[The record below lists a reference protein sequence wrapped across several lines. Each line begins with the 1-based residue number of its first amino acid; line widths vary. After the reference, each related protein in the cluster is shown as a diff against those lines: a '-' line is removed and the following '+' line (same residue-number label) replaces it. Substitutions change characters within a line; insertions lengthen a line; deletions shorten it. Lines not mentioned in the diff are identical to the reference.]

1 MVKSCNGKQYKML
14 LFPSWTI
21 RTKSKSDC
29 YVILHNQRVVRVSNI
44 VRNKEGVFLIGQR
57 FMQKS
62 DSFLHPLK
70 SSRLGVYCVERL
82 SPLQRW
88 SLTEV
93 KCKAICLPKSINN
106 RQELHVYPFLLQRNW
121 QKRRLISEI
130 IQVWY
135 LHKRQGNFLFLQRY
149 YWCKLSE
156 KVLTHTNTY
165 FFFFKSRN
173 INTLF

>member
-1 MVKSCNGKQYKML
+1 MNEMPVGISRLSQIVLKKKHYEGPMVKSCNGKQYKML
-14 LFPSWTI
+14 LFRSWTI

-70 SSRLGVYCVERL
+70 YSRLGVYCVERL

-106 RQELHVYPFLLQRNW
+106 RQELHVYPFLLQRN
-121 QKRRLISEI
+121 
-130 IQVWY
+130 
-135 LHKRQGNFLFLQRY
+135 
-149 YWCKLSE
+149 
-156 KVLTHTNTY
+156 
-165 FFFFKSRN
+165 
-173 INTLF
+173 

>member
-1 MVKSCNGKQYKML
+1 MNELLVRILRLSQIVLKKKHYEGHSTAKSCNGKQYKML
-14 LFPSWTI
+14 LFRSWTI
-21 RTKSKSDC
+21 CTKNKSDC
-29 YVILHNQRVVRVSNI
+29 YVILHNKRHNKRVVRVSNI
-44 VRNKEGVFLIGQR
+44 VKNEEGIFLIGQR

-106 RQELHVYPFLLQRNW
+106 RQELHVYPLLMQRN
-121 QKRRLISEI
+121 
-130 IQVWY
+130 
-135 LHKRQGNFLFLQRY
+135 
-149 YWCKLSE
+149 
-156 KVLTHTNTY
+156 
-165 FFFFKSRN
+165 
-173 INTLF
+173 